1 MKLDDAE
8 NKELVREIVDAV
20 HDSISNS
27 KRVRKVVS
35 KARAADIHIELF
47 LDGTIKMTEWAFQE
61 NSPDRQS
68 ISRSSHFRVTF
79 EGAPEF

>member
-1 MKLDDAE
+1 VKLDDE
-8 NKELVREIVDAV
+8 KKELVREIADAI

-27 KRVRKVVS
+27 KRISDVVS
-35 KARAADIHIELF
+35 KARAADIDIELS

-68 ISRSSHFRVTF
+68 ILRSSHFRATLDGTA
-79 EGAPEF
+79 ES